1 MDNMIIANDN
11 ECADRRRSLIKA
23 GIIKENVSGNS
34 TRKYS
39 TKLRKDLKRK
49 GLISDKYI
57 EIKTSKVRGNDEGFY
72 KVRSI
77 SDDNDYQNR
86 RNNYFRILQENPCV
100 SSHS

>member
-39 TKLRKDLKRK
+39 TKLRKDLKEK
-49 GLISDKYI
+49 D
-57 EIKTSKVRGNDEGFY
+57 
-72 KVRSI
+72 
-77 SDDNDYQNR
+77 
-86 RNNYFRILQENPCV
+86 
-100 SSHS
+100 